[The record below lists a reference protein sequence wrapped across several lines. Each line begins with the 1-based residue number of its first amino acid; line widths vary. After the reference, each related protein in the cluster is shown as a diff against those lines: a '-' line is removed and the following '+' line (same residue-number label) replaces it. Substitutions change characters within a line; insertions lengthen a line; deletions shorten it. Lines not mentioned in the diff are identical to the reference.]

1 MFNLLELGQRIK
13 NRRIALNMTQEELG
27 LKVGYTSRSSINKVE
42 LGKVD
47 IPQSKIESLA
57 NALHVTPAFLMGWE
71 EAPNSELRP
80 VKLKKFRMLGEI
92 SCGKPIF
99 TEEEYDS
106 YIDASADIEADY
118 CLTAKGE
125 SMIGAR
131 INDGDVVF
139 IKQQQIVNN
148 GEIAAVAIGDEF
160 TLKYW
165 YYYPEKQKL
174 VLNPANPAFEP
185 LIYTGAELDEVYC
198 LGKAVCF
205 MSNL

>member
-1 MFNLLELGQRIK
+1 MTIYERIRELRIK
-13 NRRIALNMTQEELG
+13 NGWSMEELAQ
-27 LKVGYTSRSSINKVE
+27 KVGYVGRSAISKVE
-42 LGKVD
+42 NGERNISHEMLIKYAEVLNVSPMWLLFGD
-47 IPQSKIESLA
+47 
-57 NALHVTPAFLMGWE
+57 
-71 EAPNSELRP
+71 EAPRSELRP
-80 VKLKKFRMLGEI
+80 VKLNKFRMLGEI

-99 TEEEYDS
+99 AEEDHDS
-106 YIDASADIEADY
+106 YIDASADIAADY
-118 CLTAKGE
+118 CLTAKGD

-148 GEIAAVAIGDEF
+148 GEIAAVAIGDEY

-165 YYYPEKQKL
+165 YYYPDKQKL
-174 VLNPANPAFEP
+174 VLTPANPSYEP
-185 LIYTGAELDEVYC
+185 LVYTGPELDSIYC

>member
-1 MFNLLELGQRIK
+1 MTIYDRVRAARERKEMSQEALALKLGYK
-13 NRRIALNMTQEELG
+13 G
-27 LKVGYTSRSSINKVE
+27 RSTI
-42 LGKVD
+42 
-47 IPQSKIESLA
+47 SKIEKGERDINHAVLIKFAEVLNVSPMWL
-57 NALHVTPAFLMGWE
+57 LFGE

-92 SCGKPIF
+92 SCGEPIF
-99 TEEEYDS
+99 SEEDYDS
-106 YIDASADIEADY
+106 YIDASANIEADY

-139 IKQQQIVNN
+139 IKQQPIVNN
-148 GEIAAVAIGDEF
+148 GEIAAVAIGDEY

-174 VLNPANPAFEP
+174 VLTPANPAYEP
-185 LIYTGAELDEVYC
+185 LVYTGSELDGIYC

>member
-1 MFNLLELGQRIK
+1 MTIYDRIK
-13 NRRIALNMTQEELG
+13 ALRVKQGMSMEELA
-27 LKVGYTSRSSINKVE
+27 LKVGYVGRSAISKVE
-42 LGKVD
+42 SGERHINHEMLIKYA
-47 IPQSKIESLA
+47 E
-57 NALHVTPAFLMGWE
+57 ALNVSPMYLLFGDETPY
-71 EAPNSELRP
+71 SELRP

-99 TEEEYDS
+99 SDVEHES
-106 YIDASADIEADY
+106 YIDASADIKADF
-118 CLTAKGE
+118 CLTAKGD

-139 IKQQQIVNN
+139 IKQQPMVQN
-148 GEIAAVAIGDEF
+148 GEIAAVGIGDEY

-185 LIYTGAELDEVYC
+185 LVYTGEELDTITC
-198 LGKAVCF
+198 FGKAVCY